1 MIDKKALNFSYI
13 QIFLILSYLICWF
26 SISTSFDD
34 IQNFIETENN
44 NLSNLLNF
52 LRQSLNL
59 FLFPILII
67 IFFKK
72 YQDINLK
79 RELLFIFLFFYFIF
93 QVPGLFLTKN
103 SIMNLVYVV
112 SALNILL
119 IFILSNI
126 YFDEKKYS
134 IFFYITFIMLSLIT
148 ILNYKVFVN
157 FFASKSSSTLYTFF
171 FSSETFLGKNSPRST
186 GSSRTL
192 LIMMIMSFFIFKNF
206 FYKYNF
212 FKIAIFILIST
223 IVLLFQSRTTIV
235 LLIIYILINYIYEK
249 KFSLKETL
257 KYFGLYFIVPI
268 IFLNAII
275 TSKYL
280 IYNYEN
286 INFKN
291 NSISKNLK
299 QITTDFKRPI
309 DPKTYSS
316 GRVNDWKDI
325 LSKIDRSII
334 YGYGAQSDRFLI
346 NQTASNGLIY
356 AIASSGILG
365 IINFVSFSLL
375 SLWIVIK
382 NLLKNFKLREQIDY
396 LSSVIVLLILFRSIL
411 ESSYAV
417 FSVDFIVIYTFIN
430 YLNKFSLKND
440 EY

>member
-1 MIDKKALNFSYI
+1 M
-13 QIFLILSYLICWF
+13 
-26 SISTSFDD
+26 
-34 IQNFIETENN
+34 
-44 NLSNLLNF
+44 
-52 LRQSLNL
+52 
-59 FLFPILII
+59 
-67 IFFKK
+67 
-72 YQDINLK
+72 
-79 RELLFIFLFFYFIF
+79 
-93 QVPGLFLTKN
+93 
-103 SIMNLVYVV
+103 
-112 SALNILL
+112 
-119 IFILSNI
+119 
-126 YFDEKKYS
+126 
-134 IFFYITFIMLSLIT
+134 
-148 ILNYKVFVN
+148 
-157 FFASKSSSTLYTFF
+157 
-171 FSSETFLGKNSPRST
+171 
-186 GSSRTL
+186 
-192 LIMMIMSFFIFKNF
+192 
-206 FYKYNF
+206 
-212 FKIAIFILIST
+212 IST